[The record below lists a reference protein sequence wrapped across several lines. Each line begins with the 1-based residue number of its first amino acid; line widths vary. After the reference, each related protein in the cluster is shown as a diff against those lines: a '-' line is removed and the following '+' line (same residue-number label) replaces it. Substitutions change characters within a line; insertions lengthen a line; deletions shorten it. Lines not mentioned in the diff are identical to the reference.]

1 MAEKREIRYRTTM
14 DARDYQRGS
23 RKVEEAS
30 SGMRNVVVGA
40 QRRMGEAALN
50 MGTDL
55 ARLAAQWVAS
65 APLMAEKAAIVAE
78 SADKVLGTAAQKLRD
93 DFADLRLIMGLNIGE
108 FDALLAR
115 MGLVTEVM
123 TGGDEA
129 QGAFIGRILES
140 SVALA
145 AFQGDITLAGDV
157 TEALMALMRGEVDTI
172 ERFGINLKKADIDE
186 RAAELMEM
194 NEALDEQTAFYQAL
208 VELVEEQAAPA
219 FDSVAEA
226 QDTAAAKAEAL
237 RTKSEDLQILLGDK
251 LLPIMVALLDWVLR
265 GIEGWELLAKA
276 VGERGVL
283 GTLRHLFPAI
293 NAVAGAIERL
303 VGWLSSAVKWAGRAT
318 SALGRI
324 KVPKISLPSFPR
336 FGFAGGGMVPGPVGA
351 PQLAVVHGGER
362 ISGIGGRSGGGGGGG
377 GSGITINV
385 AAGISSPQET
395 AEAIIDMITLW
406 EQQNGTLPFGS
417 T

>member
-14 DARDYQRGS
+14 DARDFQRGS

-78 SADKVLGTAAQKLRD
+78 SAEKVLGTAAQSLRD
-93 DFADLRLIMGLNIGE
+93 DFAELRLVMGLNIGE
-108 FDALLAR
+108 FDSLIAR

-123 TGGDEA
+123 SGGDEA
-129 QGAFIGRILES
+129 QGAFIGRIIES
-140 SVALA
+140 SAALA
-145 AFQGDITLAGDV
+145 AFQGDISLAGEV

-172 ERFGINLKKADIDE
+172 ERWGVNLKKADIDE
-186 RAAELMEM
+186 RALELQAM
-194 NEALDEQTAFYQAL
+194 NSELDEQSAFYLAL

-219 FDSVAEA
+219 FDSLATA
-226 QDTAAAKAEAL
+226 QDTAAAKGEAL
-237 RTKSEDLQILLGDK
+237 RTKSEDLQIMLGDK
-251 LLPIMVALLDWVLR
+251 LLPIFVALLDFVLR
-265 GIEGWELLAKA
+265 GIEGWEQLSKA
-276 VGERGVL
+276 IGERGVM
-283 GTLRHLFPAI
+283 GTLRILVPGLD
-293 NAVAGAIERL
+293 AVAKAIERV
-303 VGWLSSAVKWAGRAT
+303 VGWLRTLSRWAGSAT

-324 KVPKISLPSFPR
+324 KVPKIRLPSLSFP
-336 FGFAGGGMVPGPVGA
+336 GFAGGGMVPGPVGA

-377 GSGITINV
+377 VTVNV
-385 AAGISSPQET
+385 SAGISSPQET
-395 AEAIIDMITLW
+395 AEVIIDLITLW
-406 EQQNGTLPFGS
+406 EQQNGALPFGAS
-417 T
+417 